1 MCEEEL
7 PAWLKQVCIGRE
19 AGDEALAKE
28 RLICHTREAIEAPL
42 KGSIITL
49 ELEEGHPNSGWRI
62 GGKEKGRW
70 RDIC

>member
-1 MCEEEL
+1 MCEEGL
-7 PAWLKQVCIGRE
+7 PVWLKQVWEGRE

-28 RLICHTREAIEAPL
+28 RLVCHTREAIEAPL

-49 ELEEGHPNSGWRI
+49 ELEQRHPNSGWRV
-62 GGKEKGRW
+62 GGKEKGTG